1 MVNVKKIFV
10 EGVVIKQLYI
20 LISKLSYNNCEY
32 RLKRHYNKSL
42 KPVWTTPTPFRIWL
56 NIIFLVC
63 LLLIVSPWIKGNL
76 VQPQQEMVKVK
87 ILIEVVVIAIYRLVL
102 ITKQCSGIF
111 YSVNKCEREHY
122 RD

>member
-1 MVNVKKIFV
+1 MVKVKKIFV

-56 NIIFLVC
+56 NIIFFLVC

-76 VQPQQEMVKVK
+76 VQSQQEMVKVK
-87 ILIEVVVIAIYRLVL
+87 ILISSSGYRHLSISPGYQTVQWHL
-102 ITKQCSGIF
+102 LFSKQ
-111 YSVNKCEREHY
+111 V
-122 RD
+122 